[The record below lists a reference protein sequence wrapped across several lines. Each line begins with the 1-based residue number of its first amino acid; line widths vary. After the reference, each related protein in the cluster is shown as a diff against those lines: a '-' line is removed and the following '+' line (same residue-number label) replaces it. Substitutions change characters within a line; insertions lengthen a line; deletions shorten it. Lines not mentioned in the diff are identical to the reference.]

1 MAEPA
6 PKQHQGWTARA
17 DQPLIGVPSI
27 EDGEEIVRYFTSEED
42 ADRALDHDQASIQRA
57 LNLAG
62 AWKDLDDEDGPDPLD
77 ELDRIRHESK
87 PSPPLSLP

>member
-6 PKQHQGWTARA
+6 PR
-17 DQPLIGVPSI
+17 QPQ
-27 EDGEEIVRYFTSEED
+27 RRTSRVD
-42 ADRALDHDQASIQRA
+42 DHASIQRA
-57 LNLAG
+57 LSLIG
-62 AWKDLDDEDGPDPLD
+62 AWKDLDNEDRPDPLD